1 MILVTGATGNIGREL
16 IGALTERG
24 EQVRALVRPA
34 PARGDR
40 PPAFPPDVQQV
51 AADLNSPDRM
61 RAALAGVRGLFL
73 LPGYQ
78 NMPGTLEEARQAG
91 VEHVV
96 LVSSSSVEGGDPGN
110 AVTRYMMD
118 SEAAVRASGLAWTFL
133 RPFGFMSNT
142 LQWVPQLQAG
152 GVVRAPWAEVPIAM
166 IDPHDIAA
174 VAAVAFTSAGHD
186 GRHYTLSGPGPLRPA
201 DRVRILGEV
210 LGRDL
215 TFESQPDDEARA
227 EMSKSMAAEYVDAFF
242 SFYSEGTLDESHV
255 RPDVSDVTG
264 RPPRS
269 FRRWAQAHTSMFS
282 KASTG

>member
-1 MILVTGATGNIGREL
+1 MILVTGAAGNIGAEL
-16 IGALTERG
+16 VGALAERG
-24 EQVRALVRPA
+24 EQVRALVRQP
-34 PARGDR
+34 GDR
-40 PPAFPPDVQQV
+40 LPPGVEQV
-51 AADLNSPDRM
+51 AAGLNSPDSM
-61 RAALAGVRGLFL
+61 RPALAGVRGLFL

-78 NMPGTLEEARQAG
+78 NMPGTLDEARQAG
-91 VEHVV
+91 VEQVV
-96 LVSSSSVEGGDPGN
+96 LVSSSSIEGGDPGN

-133 RPFGFMSNT
+133 RSFGFMSNT

-152 GVVRAPWAEVPIAM
+152 DVVRAPWAEVPVAM

-186 GRHYTLSGPGPLRPA
+186 GRHYTLSGPEPLRPA

-210 LGRDL
+210 LGRAL
-215 TFESQPDDEARA
+215 TFEGQPDDEARA
-227 EMSKSMAAEYVDAFF
+227 EMSKSMPAEYVDAFF
-242 SFYSEGTLDESHV
+242 SFYSEGTLDESRV

-269 FRRWAQAHTSMFS
+269 FREWAQAHATVFPA
-282 KASTG
+282 ASTA